1 MTSPAPIDRP
11 SPERLTLLL
20 HAAQAGDAAA
30 IETVFAVV
38 YGELRTIAARQIGH
52 ERPGHTLQATALVHE
67 VFLKLMQQD
76 STGARTPA
84 EFLGVAALA
93 MRRILVD
100 HARKRGRQKRG
111 GGAGAEPRTMLDG
124 LAEQW
129 GERAIDLVAL
139 DEALAALAAR
149 DPQKARLVELRFFA
163 GLAMADAARALG
175 VPLRTAER
183 EWTAAR
189 AFLRSRLDEDLS

>member
-1 MTSPAPIDRP
+1 MTSPAPLDRP

-20 HAAQAGDAAA
+20 HAAQGGDQAA
-30 IETVFAVV
+30 IESLFATVYA
-38 YGELRTIAARQIGH
+38 ELRTLAARQLGH

-67 VFLKLMQQD
+67 AFLKLMQQE
-76 STGARTPA
+76 TAGVRTPA

-100 HARKRGRQKRG
+100 HARKRGRHKRG
-111 GGAGAEPRTMLDG
+111 GGIAVERTLLDG
-124 LAEQW
+124 LADQW

-139 DEALAALAAR
+139 DEALARLAAR
-149 DPQKARLVELRFFA
+149 DVQKARLVELRFFA
-163 GLAMADAARALG
+163 GLSMQEAADAIGL
-175 VPLRTAER
+175 PLRTVER

-189 AFLRSRLDEDLS
+189 AFLRSELDEDLT